1 MSFEKDLQEKLG
13 EHKPEDIQE
22 LILDTVFKFDEL
34 TEDHKNALEKYTAL
48 IHLSMNGVGL
58 TSLKNFPL
66 LKELQIVRIYIY
78 NKYF

>member
-1 MSFEKDLQEKLG
+1 MSFEKDLKEKLG

-78 NKYF
+78 NN